1 MDAWL
6 IYDEYE
12 AEKNKYYIQLYF
24 DECKKRSINL
34 RLLICEKINIKII
47 DSKFSISYKNEHIAT
62 PSFAICRTINP
73 MLSQQLEYMKI
84 PVYNNAFVS
93 SICNNKMK
101 TYQYVSSFGIEIM
114 NTSFAN
120 KKIENIKY
128 PFVIKPVDGKGG
140 KNVCLIENE
149 NEYDKVLSLLGNSEC
164 VIQSVA
170 SDIGKDLRVYVID
183 KKIIASI
190 IRISNSDFRSN
201 FCLGGTAELYKLSND
216 EIKIVKS
223 IIDMFDFGFVGID
236 FVFNNGKMIFN
247 EIEDVVG
254 ARMIYAKTNIN
265 VVSEYLDYILSRI

>member
-1 MDAWL
+1 MSNQNTVNSL
-6 IYDEYE
+6 I
-12 AEKNKYYIQLYF
+12 EKAIKEPF
-24 DECKKRSINL
+24 DNIGYLIEISIAL
-34 RLLICEKINIKII
+34 G
-47 DSKFSISYKNEHIAT
+47 
-62 PSFAICRTINP
+62 
-73 MLSQQLEYMKI
+73 
-84 PVYNNAFVS
+84 
-93 SICNNKMK
+93 
-101 TYQYVSSFGIEIM
+101 YVS
-114 NTSFAN
+114 
-120 KKIENIKY
+120 
-128 PFVIKPVDGKGG
+128 
-140 KNVCLIENE
+140 E

-201 FCLGGTAELYKLSND
+201 FCLGGSAELYELSDD